1 MKRIF
6 LLLVLFL
13 FTAMAGCS
21 YAVEPQEPNL
31 ASPSSAVS
39 TAPKTTPTIPPTPSP
54 APSPFPIELT
64 ALPEEYPPE
73 VAASNGDYVSVHF
86 QQVYNEEKLTA
97 FLDAVSDRK
106 SAAIRTV
113 GYTDEGDPVITEA
126 IFDGSKFTV
135 QCDATRD
142 KFGIRKIVQE
152 EYKNMLKYELEDG
165 RVFIFLTDQ
174 NEITNDMMENGFD
187 AIVLAVIKNTPS
199 PSAD

>member
-6 LLLVLFL
+6 LLLVIFL

-21 YAVEPQEPNL
+21 YAVEPQKSNF
-31 ASPSSAVS
+31 ASPSLTVDA
-39 TAPKTTPTIPPTPSP
+39 TPTLTPTPTPSP

-73 VAASNGDYVSVHF
+73 VAAANGDYVSVHL
-86 QQVYNEEKLTA
+86 QQVFNEEKLTA

-113 GYTDEGDPVITEA
+113 GYTDEGDPIITEA

-135 QCDATRD
+135 QRDTTRD

-152 EYKNMLKYELEDG
+152 EYKNMLKYEHEDG
-165 RVFIFLTDQ
+165 RVFLYLTDQ
-174 NEITNDMMENGFD
+174 NEMDTWENGFE